1 MERSDKLLK
10 APAATTMHKGDL
22 VRVAFEDDDIA
33 GTGMHWEY
41 GNITKISQHGELV
54 TIAMENGEEIA
65 DAPLFDVSLS
75 TCFAGDGKAACA
87 AERGGFPRLG
97 VEHRGEPAFW
107 LELADDRKIDDAEAA
122 VRLRHARLV
131 TPRRAIASTG
141 LAALPRPWRA
151 CAKPRSA
158 IDGEPDGPSSCGVGD
173 ASRRAV

>member
-65 DAPLFDVSLS
+65 DAPLFDV
-75 TCFAGDGKAACA
+75 
-87 AERGGFPRLG
+87 
-97 VEHRGEPAFW
+97 
-107 LELADDRKIDDAEAA
+107 
-122 VRLRHARLV
+122 
-131 TPRRAIASTG
+131 
-141 LAALPRPWRA
+141 LAA
-151 CAKPRSA
+151 
-158 IDGEPDGPSSCGVGD
+158 
-173 ASRRAV
+173 